1 MAYKDIRG
9 RDSAGAPAEL
19 YGAAVEGEDFS
30 VGTCRYLLV
39 GTAGTVTLVRADGQE
54 VSGVPLQAGYNPLVC
69 KQVKSFGAASDI
81 FWCL

>member
-1 MAYKDIRG
+1 MAYKDIRD

-39 GTAGTVTLVRADGQE
+39 GTAGTVTLVRYDGQE
-54 VSGVPLQAGYNPLVC
+54 IAGVPLEFEQLLPAPLILWPVRGHHGAGVL
-69 KQVKSFGAASDI
+69 
-81 FWCL
+81 